1 MSRVAVITGSNGGI
15 GRALCLAFAE
25 AGYRVIGMDRTAAP
39 ADAAV
44 THAAVTIPCDL
55 RVFASETP
63 ERAAMFRTLR
73 EEIGGGGLS
82 VLVNNAAVQLLH
94 STDELSAEEFQETLA
109 TNLIAPLMLV
119 QGLLGALERAGG
131 SVINI
136 GSVHGT
142 ATKPGFVSYA
152 TSKAALAGLTRALAV
167 DLGGRVRVN
176 TISPGAISTPMLEAG
191 FAGRPAARRQLD
203 AVHPL
208 GRVGTATEVAAAA
221 VFLASAEACNITAVE
236 LRVDGGVAARL
247 HDPV

>member
-1 MSRVAVITGSNGGI
+1 MSGVALITGSNGGI
-15 GRALCLAFAE
+15 GKALCRAFAD
-25 AGYRVIGMDRTAAP
+25 AGYRVIGMDRTGGP
-39 ADAAV
+39 TGPDSGV
-44 THAAVTIPCDL
+44 AVTIACDI
-55 RVFASETP
+55 RVFASDTP
-63 ERAAMFRTLR
+63 ERTAMFQTLR
-73 EEIGGGGLS
+73 EEIGSEGLG

-94 STDELSAEEFQETLA
+94 STDELTVEDLHETLA

-119 QGLLGALERAGG
+119 QGLLGELERGGG

-142 ATKPGFVSYA
+142 ATKPRFVSYA

-191 FAGRPAARRQLD
+191 FEGRPEARRQLD
-203 AVHPL
+203 SVHPL
-208 GRVGTATEVAAAA
+208 GRVGTAAEVASTA
-221 VFLASAEACNITAVE
+221 VFLASAAASNITALD

-247 HDPV
+247 HDPA